1 MSALAILAAA
11 TVGLMAVDGEVPAE
25 ADAKRVAGVLGLGAD
40 EVRPIGLDAQLE
52 PWWVV
57 EARMATCAGLP
68 GPDLDEAVR
77 AADAQLAD
85 LEANLAVA
93 TLREAVDAAPCAEV
107 WVDPGA
113 LKVALEW
120 WGHAGQEAGDERSA
134 RTAYEQ
140 LVSADPG
147 WRIRPPPGSG
157 FETLYD
163 TVRSEGASAEVVTVA
178 LHGGA
183 REVRWNGE
191 AVTGPT
197 AHLELLPGRHL
208 LQWAGP
214 DGAVQGAWVAV
225 TGRSDRAALV
235 TSTRADA
242 VSLLAHGID
251 TVAGRLALELWLG
264 ALRQAHGLAE
274 IAVVDPE
281 ASPPGGYRVGDGVA
295 LWSAELQAD
304 FSMQPDRMRV
314 LVGGGWLAVQQFDFH
329 YGDVRLAAE
338 VKLVGALH
346 LLLEGSLGSGRI
358 THPRSD
364 EWDGGAVLLPGFGLG
379 LTVRK
384 PVGLAQPWGS
394 ASGGLW
400 SAPGMDEETL
410 TASLDGAELEENS
423 KVHQPTSPMAP
434 RIFVD
439 GGLDLVPGGR
449 AFVVR
454 VSAGAG
460 WGLGFQL
467 RAGVLIGGRFGS

>member
-25 ADAKRVAGVLGLGAD
+25 ADAKRVAGVLGFGAD

-52 PWWVV
+52 PWWAV
-57 EARMATCAGLP
+57 EVRLAACAGMP
-68 GPDLDEAVR
+68 GPDLDDAVH

-93 TLREAVDAAPCAEV
+93 TLKEAVDAAPCTET

-120 WGHAGQEAGDERSA
+120 WGHAGQEAGDERAA
-134 RTAYEQ
+134 RSAYEQ
-140 LVSADPG
+140 LVATDPG

-163 TVRSEGASAEVVTVA
+163 TVRSEGSGRQVVTVA

-191 AVTGPT
+191 AAAAPT
-197 AHLELLPGRHL
+197 ARLELLPGRHL

-214 DGAVQGAWVAV
+214 DGVVQGAWVAV

-235 TSTRADA
+235 TSSRADA
-242 VSLLAHGID
+242 VSLLATGID
-251 TVAGRLALELWLG
+251 TEAGRLALELWLG
-264 ALRQAHGLAE
+264 ALVRAHGLNE
-274 IAVVDPE
+274 IVVVDPG
-281 ASPPGGYRVGDGVA
+281 SKPPGGYRVGGGIVR
-295 LWSAELQAD
+295 WSAELRAD

-314 LVGGGWLAVQQFDFH
+314 LVGGGYLAVQQFDFH
-329 YGDVRLAAE
+329 YGDVRLAAD
-338 VKLVGALH
+338 VKLVGPLH
-346 LLLEGSLGSGRI
+346 LHIEGSLGTSRI

-364 EWDGGAVLLPGFGLG
+364 EWDGGTVLLPGVGLG
-379 LTVRK
+379 LAVRK
-384 PVGLAQPWGS
+384 PVGLAQPWV
-394 ASGGLW
+394 AATGGLW
-400 SAPGMDEETL
+400 SAPGMDGEVLDT
-410 TASLDGAELEENS
+410 SLDGALLEENS
-423 KVHQPTSPMAP
+423 KVHQPSSPLAP

-439 GGLDLVPGGR
+439 GGLDLVPGGQ

-454 VSAGAG
+454 VSGGAG

-467 RAGVLIGGRFGS
+467 RAGVMIGGRFGS

>member
-11 TVGLMAVDGEVPAE
+11 TVGLMAVDGEAPAE
-25 ADAKRVAGVLGLGAD
+25 ADAKRTAGVLGFDAD

-52 PWWVV
+52 PWWTVNV
-57 EARMATCAGLP
+57 RLAACAGLP

-85 LEANLAVA
+85 LEANLAVG
-93 TLREAVDAAPCAEV
+93 TLKEAVDAAACSET

-120 WGHAGQEAGDERSA
+120 WGHAGQEAGDERAA

-140 LVSADPG
+140 LVASDPG

-163 TVRSEGASAEVVTVA
+163 TVRAEGAARPVVTVG

-191 AVTGPT
+191 AATGPT
-197 AHLELLPGRHL
+197 ARLELLPGRHL
-208 LQWAGP
+208 LQWSGL
-214 DGAVQGAWVAV
+214 DGVVQGAWVAV

-242 VSLLAHGID
+242 VDLLAAGID
-251 TVAGRLALELWLG
+251 TEAGRLALDLWLG
-264 ALRQAHGLAE
+264 ALRQAHGLTE
-274 IAVVDPE
+274 IVVVDPE
-281 ASPPGGYRVGDGVA
+281 AKPPGGYRVGEGISR
-295 LWSAELQAD
+295 WSAELQAD
-304 FSMQPDRMRV
+304 FSMRPDRVRV
-314 LVGGGWLAVQQFDFH
+314 LVGGGWLAAQLFDFH
-329 YGDVRLAAE
+329 YGDIRLAADI
-338 VKLVGALH
+338 KLIGPLH
-346 LLLEGSLGSGRI
+346 VHLEGSLGTSRI

-364 EWDGGAVLLPGFGLG
+364 EWDGGTVLLPGVGLG
-379 LTVRK
+379 LALRK
-384 PVGLAQPWGS
+384 PVGLAQPWV
-394 ASGGLW
+394 AATGGLW
-400 SAPGMDEETL
+400 SAPGMDSETL
-410 TASLDGAELEENS
+410 NTSLDGALLEENS
-423 KVHQPTSPMAP
+423 KVHQADSPVAP

-460 WGLGFQL
+460 WGLGFQV
-467 RAGVLIGGRFGS
+467 RAGVLVGGRFGS